1 MSLLPGPIPS
11 DGKRCPRRCERL
23 PLTSVNHTRSM
34 PDGGWGYGK
43 ACEARLHRARRGAT
57 GKSVRENVNSGP
69 ICLRR
74 LPPTPH
80 VDHEHVT
87 GAVRAVLC
95 FTCNGGLGQSRDAP
109 DVRRAAAYLEG
120 DVWTPIP
127 VAAGV
132 YRLPS

>member
-1 MSLLPGPIPS
+1 MIAAQQGLCPI
-11 DGKRCPRRCERL
+11 C
-23 PLTSVNHTRSM
+23 
-34 PDGGWGYGK
+34 
-43 ACEARLHRARRGAT
+43 RRG
-57 GKSVRENVNSGP
+57 
-69 ICLRR
+69 

-80 VDHEHVT
+80 VDHDHVT

-95 FTCNGGLGQSRDAP
+95 FNCNGGLGQFRDPP
-109 DVRRAAAYLEG
+109 DVLRRAAAYLEG